1 VYEQIGHSEKSL
13 IGMHSFILWNFPYP
27 IKLEIINDKAIKEL
41 SLDEGYFL

>member
-1 VYEQIGHSEKSL
+1 VYEQIRRSEESL

-27 IKLEIINDKAIKEL
+27 IKLEIINDKALKEL